1 MITFIFI
8 TIALITAWADYRAYR
23 KTNLQSIKSKIAL
36 AIALIILNILPI
48 ISIIITALSKDN
60 SEEIM
65 NFASWNLTVYT
76 IATLTR
82 MGFYI
87 GYLTIQ
93 QRGRAAIVGSI
104 ISAAIFAIL
113 CNSLINTRT
122 SLVIKNVS
130 ITNNKIP
137 ESFDGFRIALFS
149 DLHIGSLLNPER
161 EIKVLAEAIN
171 NQKPDMV
178 LFAGDLLHIRH
189 TEITPK
195 IAQIL
200 STIKAPYGVY
210 AALGNHDTGTYIQD
224 SVALPRN
231 RNIAHL
237 NTKIGQI
244 GWTMLRDSTIY
255 AVRERDSIAVTGI
268 DFTDALLEYKHSLS
282 SPDNFSADEI
292 FASVPEEVF
301 SIAISH
307 LPQLWHSIAAHA
319 DLTLSGHVHA
329 TQIAVELFGK
339 RFSPAML
346 MYKEWSGLYSDS
358 GKQLYITDGI
368 GSVGFYLRIGANP
381 EVTILELNR

>member
-60 SEEIM
+60 TQAVM
-65 NFASWNLTVYT
+65 NFASWNLTIYT

-87 GYLTIQ
+87 SFLTIR

-104 ISAAIFAIL
+104 IAAAIFAIL

-161 EIKVLAEAIN
+161 EIKALAEAIN
-171 NQKPDMV
+171 NQKPAMV
-178 LFAGDLLHIRH
+178 LFAGDLLQIRH

-200 STIKAPYGVY
+200 
-210 AALGNHDTGTYIQD
+210 
-224 SVALPRN
+224 
-231 RNIAHL
+231 
-237 NTKIGQI
+237 
-244 GWTMLRDSTIY
+244 
-255 AVRERDSIAVTGI
+255 
-268 DFTDALLEYKHSLS
+268 
-282 SPDNFSADEI
+282 
-292 FASVPEEVF
+292 
-301 SIAISH
+301 
-307 LPQLWHSIAAHA
+307 
-319 DLTLSGHVHA
+319 
-329 TQIAVELFGK
+329 
-339 RFSPAML
+339 
-346 MYKEWSGLYSDS
+346 
-358 GKQLYITDGI
+358 
-368 GSVGFYLRIGANP
+368 
-381 EVTILELNR
+381 